1 MDAAEAE
8 AARRAARFDIAT
20 RVADADAIKD
30 ASDIVKCDL
39 RERIR
44 PMGPPRVSKWRRRFL
59 ATSEARE
66 RSRRRCRVLSKP
78 KLH

>member
-8 AARRAARFDIAT
+8 AARRVPRFDIAT
-20 RVADADAIKD
+20 RVADADAIDD

-44 PMGPPRVSKWRRRFL
+44 PMGPRRVSKWRRRFL